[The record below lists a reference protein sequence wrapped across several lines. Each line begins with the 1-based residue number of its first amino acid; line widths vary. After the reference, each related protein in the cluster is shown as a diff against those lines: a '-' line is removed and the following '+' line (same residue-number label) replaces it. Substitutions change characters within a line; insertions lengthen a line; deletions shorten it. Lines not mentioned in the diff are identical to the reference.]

1 MRSYD
6 IRQGVMR
13 RVRERFPDI
22 PVLEAEERMD
32 EAAPCFVVKL
42 VRGERERV
50 GERRYL
56 AQAAVEVHYYPAVLD
71 ASVHD
76 AADALYEVLELIEV
90 DGSLCRGTSWKH
102 EIVERTLRFQVQYEL
117 RLTRSRE
124 DASKMN
130 SMKQEGRIRDAE
142 PRDARS

>member
-32 EAAPCFVVKL
+32 EAAPCYVVKL

-56 AQAAVEVHYYPAVLD
+56 AQAAVEVHYYPAVLE

-76 AADALYEVLELIEV
+76 TADALYEVLELIEV